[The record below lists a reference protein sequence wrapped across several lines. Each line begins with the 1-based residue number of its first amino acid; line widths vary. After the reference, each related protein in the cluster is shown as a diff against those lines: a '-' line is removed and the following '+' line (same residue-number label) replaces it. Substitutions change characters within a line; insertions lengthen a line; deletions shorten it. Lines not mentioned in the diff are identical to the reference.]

1 MGVGEL
7 RRLKQ
12 LEDENWCLK
21 GLVADLT
28 LDKHIL
34 QEVLKKVLRPV
45 RRRELVNQVV
55 EGYEISRQRACR
67 LILLRRSSFY
77 YRSRRREHVA
87 LKMRIKELALV
98 RVRFGYPRL
107 DGAAVAR
114 ALAGGQKPR
123 IPVLS
128 RARPSNE
135 KQEKARKLARAQ
147 RGERSTVIRANE
159 KWAMDFLA
167 ERLDDGRAFR
177 ILTMIDQLP
186 GSA

>member
-67 LILLRRSSFY
+67 DIAAKVELLLPESPAGACCLEDEDQRTGLGAC
-77 YRSRRREHVA
+77 A
-87 LKMRIKELALV
+87 L
-98 RVRFGYPRL
+98 
-107 DGAAVAR
+107 
-114 ALAGGQKPR
+114 
-123 IPVLS
+123 
-128 RARPSNE
+128 
-135 KQEKARKLARAQ
+135 
-147 RGERSTVIRANE
+147 
-159 KWAMDFLA
+159 W
-167 ERLDDGRAFR
+167 
-177 ILTMIDQLP
+177 LP
-186 GSA
+186 AP